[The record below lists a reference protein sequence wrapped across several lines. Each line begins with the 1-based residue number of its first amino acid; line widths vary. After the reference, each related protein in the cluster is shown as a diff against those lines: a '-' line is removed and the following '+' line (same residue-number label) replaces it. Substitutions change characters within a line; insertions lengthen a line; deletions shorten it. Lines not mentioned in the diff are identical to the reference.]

1 MASQPISRS
10 GHASTIDRIG
20 KEGFSRKSYKDDSG
34 TQSKFLVLPGLSD
47 GFSRWDGSMCGGTWN
62 DAVCGTSRC

>member
-20 KEGFSRKSYKDDSG
+20 KEGFPRKSYKDEQRDAKQVSRA
-34 TQSKFLVLPGLSD
+34 T
-47 GFSRWDGSMCGGTWN
+47 GFVRWVFSVGRVDVWWDME
-62 DAVCGTSRC
+62 